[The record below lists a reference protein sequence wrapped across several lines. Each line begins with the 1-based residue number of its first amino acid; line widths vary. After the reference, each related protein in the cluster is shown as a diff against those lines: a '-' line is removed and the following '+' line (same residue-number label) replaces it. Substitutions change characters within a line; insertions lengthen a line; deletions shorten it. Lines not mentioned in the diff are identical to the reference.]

1 MFDFSIVTQW
11 FDQLLQVTLGC
22 PSWLAILIECVLVGT
37 AILVGYALI
46 LNAYLS
52 ADKNYIIVVAS
63 RNSSNTEFGLYRL
76 DSNPANPILEFL
88 DKGRVSLEKDRYVV
102 SAGSRVA
109 TYDINGNKMSGL
121 SSTEFENMPQP
132 KVEAPVRQEVK
143 KKEPIPD
150 LPPREKVT
158 EQIRP
163 TIDLAPKTK
172 VEVPERPN
180 IKPVDVPTSG
190 K

>member
-1 MFDFSIVTQW
+1 M
-11 FDQLLQVTLGC
+11 
-22 PSWLAILIECVLVGT
+22 
-37 AILVGYALI
+37 
-46 LNAYLS
+46 
-52 ADKNYIIVVAS
+52 
-63 RNSSNTEFGLYRL
+63 
-76 DSNPANPILEFL
+76 
-88 DKGRVSLEKDRYVV
+88 